1 MKIIT
6 YYLPQF
12 HEIPE
17 NNEWWGKGFT
27 EWTNVKKAKSLFEG
41 HHQPRKPKENN
52 YYNLL
57 DEKTQEWQVEL
68 AKQYGIYGFCF
79 YHYWFGEK
87 QLLEKPVENF
97 LKNKGLDIHFCI
109 SWANESWS
117 NAWEGTDLKVLIE
130 QKYGDKKEWKRH
142 FEYLLPYFKDKRYI
156 KVDEKPLFIIYRAD
170 LMDVKK
176 EMMAYWNCLA
186 KENGLNG
193 ITFAY
198 QHHKY
203 YFYGKNHKI
212 FDYGIEYQPG
222 FAQLAND
229 QGVRKIIRRYGL
241 KFEAITQKFFQG
253 KFMFK
258 PNNIRRISYD
268 QVWNS
273 ILNYKHDTEKMIP
286 GAFVDWD
293 NSPRHGTNG
302 TVMDGVS
309 VNKFKKYFKQAV
321 VNARDIYKK
330 DMIFLFAWNEW
341 AEGGYLEPDEKNGT
355 GYLQAIYDSL
365 KETGELE

>member
-1 MKIIT
+1 
-6 YYLPQF
+6 
-12 HEIPE
+12 
-17 NNEWWGKGFT
+17 
-27 EWTNVKKAKSLFEG
+27 
-41 HHQPRKPKENN
+41 
-52 YYNLL
+52 
-57 DEKTQEWQVEL
+57 
-68 AKQYGIYGFCF
+68 
-79 YHYWFGEK
+79 
-87 QLLEKPVENF
+87 
-97 LKNKGLDIHFCI
+97 
-109 SWANESWS
+109 
-117 NAWEGTDLKVLIE
+117 
-130 QKYGDKKEWKRH
+130 
-142 FEYLLPYFKDKRYI
+142 
-156 KVDEKPLFIIYRAD
+156 
-170 LMDVKK
+170 
-176 EMMAYWNCLA
+176 MAYWNCLA